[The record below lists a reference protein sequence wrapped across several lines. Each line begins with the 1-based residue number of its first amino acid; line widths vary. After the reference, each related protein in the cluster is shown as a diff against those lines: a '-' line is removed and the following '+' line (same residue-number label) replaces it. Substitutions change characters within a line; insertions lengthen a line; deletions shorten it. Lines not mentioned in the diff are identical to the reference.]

1 MSGFGMFKPTES
13 FKRKL
18 LYHGL
23 KSFETSKENDKEIVC
38 DSIEFEFKTA
48 SVKITFFQNKEAIS
62 ECIINA
68 NFTSGETL
76 TLSGIKILQTL
87 EFD

>member
-1 MSGFGMFKPTES
+1 MFNPTES

-23 KSFETSKENDKEIVC
+23 KSFKTSKENDKEIVC
-38 DSIEFEFKTA
+38 DSMVFEFKTA
-48 SVKITFFQNKEAIS
+48 SVKITFFQNKESVS
-62 ECIINA
+62 ECIINT
-68 NFTSGETL
+68 NFTPGEIL
-76 TLSGIKILQTL
+76 KLSGIKILQTL